1 MLDVKKGLKII
12 TFVFVLVMCF
22 SVISIVDA
30 ATFSITGTPVQFGWE
45 KDLPETGKTISS
57 NTGAAIY
64 YPATINGNRAFC
76 MDYLKAVPSSGASL
90 SQSGTLSTLQKAIIL
105 EGLERGSAENI
116 MAATQLAFWKAC
128 VGNGKIKFLDY
139 NQIKQHGQY
148 PKPNVRTVS
157 ANYYSKMVTEAKDI
171 YTTAK
176 NKSSS
181 DFSGSSNKSTL
192 NIDDSQVSKQI
203 RGEYAYVGPLI
214 VNSSSNSKITAQILD
229 NPGGIM
235 LVGTVGA
242 INSVTT
248 VPSNGVVY
256 LKVPLNHGSG
266 NQRVTFSTSYTTK
279 QVEGYIYS
287 AGDNYQRFGM
297 VTTEEENYESKKTA
311 KFKWDLNANL
321 RIIKKDESNSK
332 PIAGA
337 KFTLYNSSK
346 KSLQTKVTDSNGII
360 EFTDLT
366 YGTYY
371 IKEISAPQGYIILE
385 SDFQEVDLT
394 EGDVSITVKNRQI
407 RGRIRI
413 TKYVEYDGLLGNK
426 ETVGAGDAQF
436 EIYTSKGVRVD
447 QMVTASNGVATSN
460 YLSIGS
466 YYLKETAVN
475 TNYMIKNPKS
485 IPFEITEGDNNQVI
499 DLGEFI
505 NEGIT
510 GELEIYKYTE
520 ENGKKIPI
528 QGAKFEIYSG
538 TNSNNATLITTVTT
552 NAGGRAYLD
561 DLQDGRYLYREI
573 YVPNGYKLDNSYK
586 SFSVSKTNKLIKE
599 SVYNE
604 ILYGTLN
611 IVKTDEENKKPLE
624 GVVFDIYASNKT
636 TKVATITTDK
646 NGKANTKLKY
656 GTYYVKEVKAPSK
669 VIMNTKEHK
678 IIIGEGEN
686 AKLEYTLDITNKL
699 IDLGIKLYKV
709 DNENKPISGVKF
721 ALYSDAEGK
730 TQVGTATTNS
740 LGLALFEKLKEGTY
754 YYKELSAPDGYI
766 TTKISQ
772 MKPIKIDYN
781 TQPIYEETIV
791 NEPILGQVKIHKI
804 DEENKVVVGAEFDI
818 KDSNGKVVGHLVTDK
833 DGNAISGKLR
843 KGNYTLVETKVPFGY
858 ILKKDSTSFTINKNN
873 EVVELT
879 IVNEY
884 NKGKAKIKKV
894 DADTKKFIDGAVFE
908 IYKVEA
914 DGSSKL
920 VDTIRKYDSTGVGTS
935 QELKNGKYYLIET
948 VAPDGAILD
957 NTKYEFEI
965 TDAAKVFEITIENKI
980 KKGQIALIKNDDKGN
995 PIEGVKFQILDSD
1008 KKTVIEELTTDA
1020 TGKATSSRIKVGTY
1034 YVKETFTPEL
1044 YVPLIN
1050 LITVEIKNDNQV
1062 ITLKDQII
1070 NKRITG
1076 GIKVIKKNDAGTPI
1090 AGVEF
1095 AVYKEGAAL
1104 PTTTLVTNEQGVAM
1118 YTDLVLGKYYF
1129 VETKVPDNLYINS
1142 EKVSFEITEIGQ
1154 LIEKTVVNERVKG
1167 KLVINKTN
1175 SENGTGIEG
1184 VTFEIYDANKNVLG
1198 SIYTDANGV
1207 ATTENLKDKN
1217 GNVITLYA
1225 GTYYYAETAA
1235 PTRFY
1240 FETDQHS
1247 FTIAKGNETVTVNVQ
1262 NIPFKI
1268 PQTGG
1273 VMGTD
1278 TMIITIVSIVSIA
1291 GYIFGNIMIN
1301 RRRFA

>member
-1 MLDVKKGLKII
+1 MLKVKKSFKLI

-22 SVISIVDA
+22 SVLASINA
-30 ATFSITGTPVQFGWE
+30 ATFSITGTPVQFGW
-45 KDLPETGKTISS
+45 DRRTPEDGTTINQ

-64 YPATINGNRAFC
+64 YPASINGNRAFC
-76 MDYLKAVPSSGASL
+76 MDYLKAAPSSGASL

-105 EGLERGSAENI
+105 EGLERGSGENY

-128 VGNGKIKFLDY
+128 GGFDYSYVKQQGKF
-139 NQIKQHGQY
+139 
-148 PKPNVRTVS
+148 PKPGVRTVS
-157 ANYYSKMVTEAKDI
+157 EDYYARMVSTANDI
-171 YTTAK
+171 YSAAR
-176 NKSSS
+176 NYSSS
-181 DFSGSSNKSTL
+181 DFSSSSEKATL
-192 NIDDSQVSKQI
+192 EIDTSGVSKQI
-203 RGEYAYVGPLI
+203 RGDYAYVGPL
-214 VNSSSNSKITAQILD
+214 VVKSSTGLQVIAQIVD
-229 NPGGIM
+229 NAGGFV
-235 LVGTVGA
+235 LVGSVG
-242 INSVTT
+242 STT
-248 VPSNGVVY
+248 SITKVPSNGIVY
-256 LKVPLNHGSG
+256 LKVPLSYGSG
-266 NQRVTFSTSYTTK
+266 NQRVTFSTSYTARK
-279 QVEGYIYS
+279 VEGYIYS
-287 AGDNYQRFGM
+287 AGSSKYQRFGT
-297 VTTEEENYESKKTA
+297 VTTEQEQYETKKTVN
-311 KFKWDLNANL
+311 FKWDLNANIK
-321 RIIKKDESNSK
+321 IIKKDESNSK

-337 KFTLYNSSK
+337 KFTLYDSSK
-346 KSLQTKVTDSNGII
+346 RALQTKVTDANGNI
-360 EFTDLT
+360 EFTNLK
-366 YGTYY
+366 YGVYY
-371 IKEISAPQGYIILE
+371 IKEISAPQGYVIIE
-385 SDFQEVDLT
+385 SDFQQIDLT
-394 EGDVSITVKNRQI
+394 QGDVTITVKNRPIQ
-407 RGRIRI
+407 GRIKI
-413 TKYVEYDGLLGNK
+413 TKYVEYQGLLAGK
-426 ETVGAGDAQF
+426 ETVGAGDVKF
-436 EIYTSKGVRVD
+436 GIYTSSGSKVGEIS
-447 QMVTASNGVATSN
+447 TNASGVATSN
-460 YLSIGS
+460 YLSMGS
-466 YYLKETAVN
+466 YYLKETSVN
-475 TNYMIKNPKS
+475 TNYMIANPRS
-485 IPFEITEGDNNQVI
+485 VPFEITEADNNQTI
-499 DLGEFI
+499 DLGEFV

-510 GELEIYKYTE
+510 GTLELYKYTT
-520 ENGKKIPI
+520 ENGNNIPI

-538 TNSNNATLITTVTT
+538 SNSSSATLIDTITT
-552 NAGGRAYLD
+552 NAGGKAYVEGLE
-561 DLQDGRYLYREI
+561 DGSYLYREI
-573 YVPNGYKLDNSYK
+573 YVPNGYKLDDSYK
-586 SFSVSKTNKLIKE
+586 SFSVSKTNKQIKV
-599 SVYNE
+599 SVHNE

-669 VIMNTKEHK
+669 VIMNTKEYK

-730 TQVGTATTNS
+730 TQVATATTNS

-781 TQPIYEETIV
+781 NQPIYEETIV

-804 DEENKVVVGAEFDI
+804 DEESKVVAGAEFDI

-833 DGNAISGKLR
+833 EGNAISGKLR

-858 ILKKDSTSFTINKNN
+858 ILKTDAISFTINKNN
-873 EVVELT
+873 EVVEIPP

-884 NKGKAKIKKV
+884 NKGKVKIKKV
-894 DADTKKFIDGAVFE
+894 DADTKQFIDGAVFE

-920 VDTIRKYDSTGVGTS
+920 VDTIRKYDKNGVGTS
-935 QELKNGKYYLIET
+935 QELKNGKYYFIET
-948 VAPDGAILD
+948 VAPDGAIID

-965 TDAAKVFEITIENKI
+965 TDEAKVFEKTVENKI
-980 KKGQIALIKNDDKGN
+980 KKGQIALIKNDDNGT
-995 PIEGVKFQILDSD
+995 PIAGVKFQILASD
-1008 KKTVIEELTTDA
+1008 KKTVVEELTTDA
-1020 TGKATSSRIKVGTY
+1020 AGKATSSRIKVGTY
-1034 YVKETFTPEL
+1034 YIKETFTPEL
-1044 YVPLIN
+1044 YMPLID
-1050 LITVEIKNDNQV
+1050 LIKVEIKNDNQV
-1062 ITLKDQII
+1062 ITLKDEII

-1076 GIKVIKKNDAGTPI
+1076 GIKVIKKDDAGTPI

-1104 PTTTLVTNEQGVAM
+1104 PTTTLVTNEQGVAI

-1142 EKVSFEITEIGQ
+1142 EKVSFEITKIGQ

-1207 ATTENLKDKN
+1207 ATTENLKDKD

-1273 VMGTD
+1273 FMGTD